1 MNHADCFVMP
11 SRLEGLPNALIDA
24 MYLGKPVVA
33 TRCIPIIER
42 IVRNSYN
49 GIVVEPD
56 NVEALAEGMRKAT
69 LLKDTRMI
77 YQPATGRDFVSLFN
91 SVLNE

>member
-1 MNHADCFVMP
+1 
-11 SRLEGLPNALIDA
+11 
-24 MYLGKPVVA
+24 
-33 TRCIPIIER
+33 
-42 IVRNSYN
+42 
-49 GIVVEPD
+49 
-56 NVEALAEGMRKAT
+56 MRKAT